1 MPSRREVYI
10 LDKWKKQRILLKDP
24 RVSSHIPQTC
34 LFDWEQLY
42 DYLDRYQDVYVKPVV
57 GCGGRGI
64 IRISKLRKDE
74 YRLQAGTNQK
84 DLQGMD
90 ELKRK
95 LQKRL
100 KGKRT
105 FMLQQGIDLL
115 TVEGKPVDFRAL
127 LLKPAHKWEYMGVMG
142 KQAAKDKMVTNHCQ
156 GGKALTLS
164 QSLRRS
170 NMDEVTHYKE
180 LKEDMKRLA
189 HNVTRTISEHYPHVR
204 QLGLDLAL
212 DKQGKLWV
220 LEANTKPGF
229 CLFKKHNNRALF
241 PRIYRTIRSIRTQYP
256 FDHSFRR

>member
-1 MPSRREVYI
+1 MPSRREVYV
-10 LDKWKKQRILLKDP
+10 LDKWKKQRILMKDSKA
-24 RVSSHIPQTC
+24 SSHIPQTC
-34 LFDWEQLY
+34 LFEWKPLY
-42 DYLDRYQDVYVKPVV
+42 DYLDQYQDVYVKPIV
-57 GCGGRGI
+57 GSGGRGI
-64 IRISKLRKDE
+64 IRISRVGEDQ

-84 DLQGMD
+84 HLHGQD

-100 KGKRT
+100 KGKGT

-115 TVEGKPVDFRAL
+115 RVEGKPVDFRAL
-127 LLKPAHKWEYMGVMG
+127 LLKPEKKWEYMGVMG

-164 QSLRRS
+164 QSLKRS
-170 NMDEVTHYKE
+170 GMDEILRYKQV
-180 LKEDMKRLA
+180 KEDMKKLA
-189 HNVTRTISEHYPHVR
+189 LAVARTISEHYPHVR

-212 DKQGKLWV
+212 DKQGMLWV

-229 CLFKKHNNRALF
+229 KLFQKHNDRTLY
-241 PRIYRTIRSIRTQYP
+241 PRIYRAIRSIRNQYP